1 MSTRF
6 VSKRQ
11 SIAPGSRLCGERQGI
26 SALESGLV
34 KAKLE
39 LLPDSALSERELQQ
53 RAYEQSHYATERH
66 KGQRSRFH
74 MYIKT
79 GLGGS
84 FRGDNKSCLHYL
96 ATSQLLLQASARVEV
111 FHPHVACTRLVVSL
125 TVEFGDSI
133 LQIKLTSVVLSGSR
147 GFGRHFVRHKP
158 VGPCVAVT
166 NEMPW
171 FHARQKTKAAN
182 QMEEQVNTYLE
193 ASKLCGGSPSTCISC
208 MATGSRYQRTT

>member
-11 SIAPGSRLCGERQGI
+11 SIVPGACFSGEWLGI

-39 LLPDSALSERELQQ
+39 LLPDSSLSERELQQ
-53 RAYEQSHYATERH
+53 RAYEQSYNATERH
-66 KGQRSRFH
+66 KDQRSRFH

-84 FRGDNKSCLHYL
+84 FKGDNKSCLHYL

-111 FHPHVACTRLVVSL
+111 FHPHVARTRLVVSL

-133 LQIKLTSVVLSGSR
+133 LQIRLTSVVLSGSR
-147 GFGRHFVRHKP
+147 GFGRHFVRHL
-158 VGPCVAVT
+158 A
-166 NEMPW
+166 W
-171 FHARQKTKAAN
+171 
-182 QMEEQVNTYLE
+182 
-193 ASKLCGGSPSTCISC
+193 
-208 MATGSRYQRTT
+208 